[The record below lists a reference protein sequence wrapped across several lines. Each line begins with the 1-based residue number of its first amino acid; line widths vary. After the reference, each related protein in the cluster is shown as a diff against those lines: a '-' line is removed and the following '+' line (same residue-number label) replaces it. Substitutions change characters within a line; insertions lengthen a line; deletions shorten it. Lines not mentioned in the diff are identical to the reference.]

1 MSAAALPRGL
11 LIAAVAAISLLIGLW
26 FTFRHV
32 EEAARAGQKQA
43 DRYAVEL
50 VQHEQEIADLKRA
63 AAIERRRVTITEE
76 RNDALSSQLAD
87 ARLRVAAHI
96 QRMRDQADRGDEQG
110 SDLPGLSGGAG
121 RADDTGSHALI
132 SRQDIDICA
141 ENSIRLANAQGW
153 LREQQ
158 GVKQ

>member
-1 MSAAALPRGL
+1 M
-11 LIAAVAAISLLIGLW
+11 
-26 FTFRHV
+26 F
-32 EEAARAGQKQA
+32 ARAVSCA
-43 DRYAVEL
+43 LRM
-50 VQHEQEIADLKRA
+50 VQS
-63 AAIERRRVTITEE
+63 AIGRLALSRSMRCRSTNRRVCPVL
-76 RNDALSSQLAD
+76 LS
-87 ARLRVAAHI
+87 
-96 QRMRDQADRGDEQG
+96 RMVRRDQADRGDEQG

-121 RADDTGSHALI
+121 RADDAGSHALI

>member
-1 MSAAALPRGL
+1 
-11 LIAAVAAISLLIGLW
+11 
-26 FTFRHV
+26 
-32 EEAARAGQKQA
+32 
-43 DRYAVEL
+43 
-50 VQHEQEIADLKRA
+50 
-63 AAIERRRVTITEE
+63 
-76 RNDALSSQLAD
+76 
-87 ARLRVAAHI
+87 
-96 QRMRDQADRGDEQG
+96 MRDQADRGDEQG

-121 RADDTGSHALI
+121 RADDAGSHALI